1 MRVSENMSLRD
12 KILNV
17 LHKHLKKYSY
27 TATSISKTEPEIK
40 KFEHQTKRRLLE
52 QMESFLLDEI
62 QSVTGRC
69 IDDGVVTTVAYF
81 YYIPS
86 DAIGKIVNEIL
97 KMVGDR

>member
-1 MRVSENMSLRD
+1 MREIKE

-27 TATSISKTEPEIK
+27 TATNISKTDLEIK
-40 KFEHQTKRRLLE
+40 KFEHQTKRHLLE

-62 QSVTGRC
+62 QTATGRC
-69 IDDGVVTTVAYF
+69 IDDGVVTMVAYF

-86 DAIGKIVNEIL
+86 DAMGKIINEIL
-97 KMVGDR
+97 EIVGG